1 MKIETMLID
10 DEKNIADGFAYTI
23 RENFSSRVSL
33 HVFYDALEALEYS
46 KNHPVSL
53 LISDISMPELDGIT
67 LAKKMKEKNKS
78 MRTIF
83 LTGMNSFEYVY
94 NAVQIGNV
102 SYIMKIEEEEKLIK
116 LIDETLT
123 DIASAFAELEKSS
136 DLKNDNTKLK
146 QKIINRNVSDLL
158 LKDSLDAEEF
168 DFNSY
173 LLYVWADKKIEIV
186 KDKVKETLD
195 YIDIINIDANS
206 IFVLLESISEDNLF
220 RFHKIREHI
229 FNVDMID
236 TTVIYSNKRY
246 LFSDFKKVYEKMKS
260 VLLSS
265 DSLEYLKTIDINTI
279 EVKDNLDFISE
290 VRQFMLDN
298 MENGALLKDASDH
311 FHYNISYF
319 SRTFKSKTGMNYKD
333 YLLSMQI
340 QRAKTLLTSTE
351 FKVQEISKKVGF
363 FSTNNF
369 QMVFKRETG
378 MTPKEYRKQQ
388 K

>member
-102 SYIMKIEEEEKLIK
+102 SYIMKIEEEEKLVK

-206 IFVLLESISEDNLF
+206 IFVLL
-220 RFHKIREHI
+220 
-229 FNVDMID
+229 
-236 TTVIYSNKRY
+236 
-246 LFSDFKKVYEKMKS
+246 
-260 VLLSS
+260 
-265 DSLEYLKTIDINTI
+265 
-279 EVKDNLDFISE
+279 
-290 VRQFMLDN
+290 
-298 MENGALLKDASDH
+298 
-311 FHYNISYF
+311 
-319 SRTFKSKTGMNYKD
+319 
-333 YLLSMQI
+333 
-340 QRAKTLLTSTE
+340 
-351 FKVQEISKKVGF
+351 
-363 FSTNNF
+363 
-369 QMVFKRETG
+369 
-378 MTPKEYRKQQ
+378 
-388 K
+388 

>member
-1 MKIETMLID
+1 MKIETVLID

-46 KNHPVSL
+46 KNHQVSL

-67 LAKKMKEKNKS
+67 LAKKMKETHKW

-94 NAVQIGNV
+94 KAVQIGYV

-123 DIASAFAELEKSS
+123 DIASAFAQLEKCS

-146 QKIINRNVSDLL
+146 QEIINRNVSDLL
-158 LKDSLDAEEF
+158 LKDSLDDEEF

-173 LLYVWADKKIEIV
+173 LLYIWADKKIEIV
-186 KDKVKETLD
+186 KDKLKETLD

-206 IFVLLESISEDNLF
+206 IFVLLESISEDDLL
-220 RFHKIREHI
+220 RFYKIREHI
-229 FNVDMID
+229 FNADMID
-236 TTVIYSNKRY
+236 TTVIYSKKRY

-279 EVKDNLDFISE
+279 EVKDNLNFVSE

-311 FHYNISYF
+311 FHYNISYY
-319 SRTFKSKTGMNYKD
+319 SRMFKSKTGMNYKD

-363 FSTNNF
+363 LSTNNF
-369 QMVFKRETG
+369 LMVFKRETG
-378 MTPKEYRKQQ
+378 MTPKEYRKVT